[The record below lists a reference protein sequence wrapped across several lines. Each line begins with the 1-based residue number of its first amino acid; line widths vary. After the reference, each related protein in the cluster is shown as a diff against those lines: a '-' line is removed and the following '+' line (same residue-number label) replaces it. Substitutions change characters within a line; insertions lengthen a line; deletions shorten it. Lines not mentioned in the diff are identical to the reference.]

1 MWFLWAVLTSHVP
14 ALAAEVDQ
22 RALERLARGDEGAL
36 ADLYDR
42 HARLLYSLAL
52 RIVRQ
57 QADAEDVLQEV
68 FSQVWRQASRY
79 DASRGT
85 VVGWLVT
92 LTRGRAIDRLRRE
105 RVKPDQVKDEVA
117 ARDLPDTGM
126 SADLQLVTAEQAV
139 LVRAA
144 LEALPDAQRVP
155 LELAYFEGL
164 TQTEIAERLTV
175 PLGTVKTRMRQALL
189 RLREALAGQKS

>member
-1 MWFLWAVLTSHVP
+1 MVSARMPAV
-14 ALAAEVDQ
+14 AAEVDQ
-22 RALERLARGDEGAL
+22 RALEQLARGDESAL
-36 ADLYDR
+36 AELYDR

-52 RIVRQ
+52 RIVRH

-79 DASRGT
+79 DASRGS

-105 RVKPDQVKDEVA
+105 RVKPDQVRAEDDAREVA
-117 ARDLPDTGM
+117 DAGM
-126 SADLQLVTAEQAV
+126 PADLRLVTAEQA
-139 LVRAA
+139 LQVRAA
-144 LEALPDAQRVP
+144 LGALPDNQRVP

-164 TQTEIAERLTV
+164 TQAEIAERLVV

-189 RLREALAGQKS
+189 RLREALTGQKP